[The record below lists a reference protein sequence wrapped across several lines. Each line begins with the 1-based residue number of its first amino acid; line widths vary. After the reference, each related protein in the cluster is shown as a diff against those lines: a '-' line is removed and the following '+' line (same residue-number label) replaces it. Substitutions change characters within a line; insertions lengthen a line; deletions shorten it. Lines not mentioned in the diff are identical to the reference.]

1 MMSKYSLEMVIL
13 CLAKFFL
20 VMSLKIIM
28 HVQDKPDPGNQQ
40 REIEA
45 NKFDSKNSDKSL
57 NANDS
62 NASDQSGSDIVNEA
76 KTHARYYPICLLRAK
91 CFSFNV
97 IRTNM
102 SKLFDKIYSMLK
114 VACLY
119 GLVLLV

>member
-1 MMSKYSLEMVIL
+1 
-13 CLAKFFL
+13 
-20 VMSLKIIM
+20 MSLKIIM

-76 KTHARYYPICLLRAK
+76 KTHARYYPISLLRAK

-114 VACLY
+114 VDCLY